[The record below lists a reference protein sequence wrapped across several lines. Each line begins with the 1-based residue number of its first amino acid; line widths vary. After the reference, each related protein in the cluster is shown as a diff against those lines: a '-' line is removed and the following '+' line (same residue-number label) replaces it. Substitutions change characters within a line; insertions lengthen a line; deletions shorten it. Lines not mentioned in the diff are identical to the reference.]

1 MVHHL
6 LLEQQLEIERKGN
19 GGRVIKS
26 KCLKQNPICTGSQ
39 WRKFTFWAEDTGLH
53 LHCGV
58 SYRVINI
65 GKEMGTS
72 VYCEKACQIIP
83 DYVYR
88 NVLPVIHCKSNTLGE
103 VAVSFHSL
111 LFLSPHS
118 FLSVW
123 IKWPNKSSFRIFPA
137 FSWHL
142 SIFSNQNLV
151 SSSLSVSWIH
161 GVNLML
167 ITLTSL
173 SSETSHLSTLD
184 VTPFLTTISYRQ
196 PNPHRQLTAVLSP
209 WPWWCHHL
217 NVIRQI
223 QLQQHNVSRPFFV
236 ICRSVPLWLDLTHF
250 QCHNQFFSF
259 FFFFFLKYASWTQ
272 ATAEV

>member
-1 MVHHL
+1 MSKTTKDWSCDIGPMVHHL

-19 GGRVIKS
+19 GGRVIKW
-26 KCLKQNPICTGSQ
+26 KCPKQNPICTGLH

-53 LHCGV
+53 LHCGMP
-58 SYRVINI
+58 YRVINI
-65 GKEMGTS
+65 GKETGPS
-72 VYCEKACQIIP
+72 VYCDKACQIIP

-88 NVLPVIHCKSNTLGE
+88 NVLLVIHCKINTLGE
-103 VAVSFHSL
+103 VAVSFHSF
-111 LFLSPHS
+111 LFLFPHS

-142 SIFSNQNLV
+142 SISSNQNLV

-173 SSETSHLSTLD
+173 SSDTSLSSFQTRGNTL
-184 VTPFLTTISYRQ
+184 LNTISYRQ
-196 PNPHRQLTAVLSP
+196 PNPRRQLTAVLSP
-209 WPWWCHHL
+209 WPWWWHHL
-217 NVIRQI
+217 NVISQI
-223 QLQQHNVSRPFFV
+223 QLQHHNVSRPFFCDLL
-236 ICRSVPLWLDLTHF
+236 ICPPMVRSHT
-250 QCHNQFFSF
+250 FSV
-259 FFFFFLKYASWTQ
+259 S
-272 ATAEV
+272 